1 MLYNAF
7 SLSFSL
13 DNSDILHYFKNQRA
27 QSWCHQRLSNDHS
40 LVLLVGPGP
49 GSQYKDLKKNRGAKQ
64 EKVRRKTAGTL
75 SEGIRNL
82 ELLQISIFSNCGD
95 EYFYSV
101 HKHSRGSM
109 SLSLVTPMPCN
120 GLILFI
126 SFTETSEKLADTN
139 GMEPPKFEKTTLDN
153 ATFISQCC

>member
-13 DNSDILHYFKNQRA
+13 VNSDILHYFKNQRV

-49 GSQYKDLKKNRGAKQ
+49 GSQYKDLKKRDAKQ
-64 EKVRRKTAGTL
+64 EKVRRETAGAL

-82 ELLQISIFSNCGD
+82 ELLQISIFSNHGD

-101 HKHSRGSM
+101 HKHSRGM
-109 SLSLVTPMPCN
+109 LSLVTPMPCN

-126 SFTETSEKLADTN
+126 SFTEKSEKLADTS
-139 GMEPPKFEKTTLDN
+139 GMEPVKFEKTTLDN